1 MKRHAVCIQDVLLSL
16 DRVKEAVLG
25 LFRLLSTDCQE
36 VGFVLVLQHGIL
48 CHRDLSLPGKGL
60 KNEE

>member
-1 MKRHAVCIQDVLLSL
+1 MLYVYRMCSY
-16 DRVKEAVLG
+16 RWTVKEAVLG